1 MLLHALD
8 TTANG
13 AMELYIHSDL
23 QTKMLLVP
31 LRRYPELCVKKSFV
45 FATGDNHC
53 VVGLSPIASTLG
65 SVKLAALPA
74 FHADITGR
82 FSVKGKLLC
91 WKTFMNTEDTLT
103 ALVSLHEPQ
112 CIPWDE
118 ILVLVG
124 KFISQLYQ
132 PWTGISQVKELRWH
146 TCTFRKKSGES
157 DRLPP
162 DEGSFYEAILR
173 AHYQND
179 SLEQW

>member
-1 MLLHALD
+1 
-8 TTANG
+8 
-13 AMELYIHSDL
+13 
-23 QTKMLLVP
+23 MLLVP

-45 FATGDNHC
+45 SATGDNHH
-53 VVGLSPIASTLG
+53 VIGLSPVASALG

-74 FHADITGR
+74 FHAITRR
-82 FSVKGKLLC
+82 FSVKGKLLS
-91 WKTFMNTEDTLT
+91 WKTFMNTEDTIT
-103 ALVSLHEPQ
+103 ALGSLHEPQ
-112 CIPWDE
+112 CIPRDE

-132 PWTGISQVKELRWH
+132 PETGISQVKELRWH
-146 TCTFRKKSGES
+146 RCMFRKKSGES

-162 DEGSFYEAILR
+162 NEGSFYKAILR

>member
-8 TTANG
+8 ATANG

-45 FATGDNHC
+45 FATGDNHR
-53 VVGLSPIASTLG
+53 VIGLSPMASALG

-74 FHADITGR
+74 FHAHITMH

-91 WKTFMNTEDTLT
+91 WKTFMDTEDTTTGLG
-103 ALVSLHEPQ
+103 SLHEPQ
-112 CIPWDE
+112 WIPQDE
-118 ILVLVG
+118 ILIVVG

-132 PWTGISQVKELRWH
+132 PGTGISQVKELRWH
-146 TCTFRKKSGES
+146 TCMFRKKSGES

-162 DEGSFYEAILR
+162 NEGSFYEAILR

-179 SLEQW
+179 SLEQ

>member
-8 TTANG
+8 ATANG

-45 FATGDNHC
+45 FATGDNHH
-53 VVGLSPIASTLG
+53 VIGLSPTASALG

-91 WKTFMNTEDTLT
+91 WKTFMDIEDTIT
-103 ALVSLHEPQ
+103 ALGSLHEPQ
-112 CIPWDE
+112 CIPRDE

-132 PWTGISQVKELRWH
+132 PGTGISQVKELRWH
-146 TCTFRKKSGES
+146 TCMFRKKSGES

-162 DEGSFYEAILR
+162 NEGSCYEAILR

-179 SLEQW
+179 SLEQ

>member
-45 FATGDNHC
+45 SATGDNHR
-53 VVGLSPIASTLG
+53 VIGLSPVASALD

-74 FHADITGR
+74 FHADINGR

-91 WKTFMNTEDTLT
+91 WKTFMNTEDTIT
-103 ALVSLHEPQ
+103 ALGSLHEPQ
-112 CIPWDE
+112 CIPRDE

-124 KFISQLYQ
+124 
-132 PWTGISQVKELRWH
+132 
-146 TCTFRKKSGES
+146 
-157 DRLPP
+157 
-162 DEGSFYEAILR
+162 
-173 AHYQND
+173 
-179 SLEQW
+179 SL

>member
-23 QTKMLLVP
+23 QIKMLLVP

-53 VVGLSPIASTLG
+53 VVGLSPIASALG

-82 FSVKGKLLC
+82 FLLKGNLYAGKRS
-91 WKTFMNTEDTLT
+91 WTQK
-103 ALVSLHEPQ
+103 
-112 CIPWDE
+112 IP
-118 ILVLVG
+118 
-124 KFISQLYQ
+124 
-132 PWTGISQVKELRWH
+132 
-146 TCTFRKKSGES
+146 
-157 DRLPP
+157 
-162 DEGSFYEAILR
+162 
-173 AHYQND
+173 
-179 SLEQW
+179 